1 MENIDELYT
10 KAKEKL
16 EAESFQHGT
25 PQDVIRGICLE
36 WLEWAV
42 ANDAKAVELM
52 ADDDKNTKGAYV
64 FMENFA
70 RNYGFMDNL
79 AHNKK
84 GRTDCKKGRTGCVKL
99 EPLEAMTCIME
110 YYGINKNTAHQQLE
124 SGLMYHLM
132 MAECRK
138 YKPYS
143 ADEQVTATAT
153 TTAATSSS
161 APEAAK
167 ATPVTDLQEAEPP
180 AKPAEYEKPKI
191 EAAPTPFSFDDF
203 DSELEGL
210 L

>member
-1 MENIDELYT
+1 MADELYT

-25 PQDVIRGICLE
+25 PQDAIRGMCLE

-52 ADDDKNTKGAYV
+52 ADDDKNTKGAYR

-70 RNYGFMDNL
+70 RN
-79 AHNKK
+79 KK
-84 GRTDCKKGRTGCVKL
+84 GRTSCVKL
-99 EPLEAMTCIME
+99 EPLEAMACVME
-110 YYGINKNTAHQQLE
+110 YYGVDKDAAHQQLE
-124 SGLMYHLM
+124 SGLMYHLL

-138 YKPYS
+138 YKPYGT
-143 ADEQVTATAT
+143 DEQVTENASAS
-153 TTAATSSS
+153 AS
-161 APEAAK
+161 APEATK
-167 ATPVTDLQEAEPP
+167 ATPVSLLQETEPP

-191 EAAPTPFSFDDF
+191 EAVPTPFSFDDF
-203 DSELEGL
+203 NNELEGL